1 MLQHQ
6 HNWLARDGDRIFYF
20 VWLCGLP
27 LFPWGAGSEHRG
39 VLEGMG
45 AVSKCLKPSVL
56 EKCWGLRMEVL
67 KQQNLKR

>member
-1 MLQHQ
+1 M
-6 HNWLARDGDRIFYF
+6 
-20 VWLCGLP
+20 LP
-27 LFPWGAGSEHRG
+27 LLPWGAGSEHRG